1 MKATVLVDNNTRDL
15 LKAEW
20 GLSIYIEHEGKK
32 ILLDCGTTN
41 MFAENAEA
49 LGIDLSTVNLG
60 VLSHAH
66 FDHSDGLDG
75 FFEKNPEA
83 KFYLRSACR
92 ENCYSRKGGTELH
105 YIGIKEGY
113 LEQYSDRLQ
122 YVDGDLEVAPGVWL
136 IPHKSSNLDAVGEH
150 AGMYVKIRG
159 RFEPDAFEHEQS
171 LVLETAKG
179 LVVFNSC
186 SHGGADRIIYDICK
200 TWPDKKIL
208 AYIGGLHLFRS
219 SDQEVLEFARR
230 VKETGIGRIYTG
242 HCTGDRAME
251 LLKQELGDVV
261 QEIYTGLEIQL

>member
-1 MKATVLVDNNTRDL
+1 MKATILVDNNTRDL

-20 GLSIYIEHEGKK
+20 GLSVYIEHEGKK

-41 MFAENAEA
+41 VFAENAEA

-66 FDHSDGLDG
+66 FDHSDGLEG
-75 FFEKNPEA
+75 FFEKNQEA

-92 ENCYSRKGGTELH
+92 ENCYSKKGGTELH

-113 LEQYSDRLQ
+113 LSRYKERFSF
-122 YVDGDLEVAPGVWL
+122 VDGDMEVSPGVWL
-136 IPHKSSNLDAVGEH
+136 IPHKSLDLAAVGEH

-171 LVLETAKG
+171 LVLETSKG
-179 LVVFNSC
+179 LVIFNSC
-186 SHGGADRIIYDICK
+186 SHGGADRIIRDICK
-200 TWPDKKIL
+200 TWPDKKIH